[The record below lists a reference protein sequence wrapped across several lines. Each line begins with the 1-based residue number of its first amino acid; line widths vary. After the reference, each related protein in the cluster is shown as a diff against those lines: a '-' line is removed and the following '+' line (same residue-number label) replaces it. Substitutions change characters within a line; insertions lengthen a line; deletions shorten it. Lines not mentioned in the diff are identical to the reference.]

1 MTDILD
7 SILLVVNPLYWL
19 EIQHYHYQHLP
30 TVVFILCVIFLNFR
44 IVFIVAILG
53 HSELAFF
60 AVRAWINMA
69 GKMVI
74 MGVNRNNGSPKEM
87 DWKKGIR
94 SKVTAKTKYS
104 MKKASK
110 MAHFTLNYGPTLK
123 MGDHWF
129 RMIGKL
135 WNIFGDFW
143 GE

>member
-1 MTDILD
+1 MRKWKWNNYLTWYLQWFEDQVTDILD
-7 SILLVVNPLYWL
+7 SILSVVKPLYWL

-87 DWKKGIR
+87 DWKKASGQKLRPKQNILW
-94 SKVTAKTKYS
+94 
-104 MKKASK
+104 KKHQK
-110 MAHFTLNYGPTLK
+110 WLIL
-123 MGDHWF
+123 
-129 RMIGKL
+129 L
-135 WNIFGDFW
+135 WIMVQH
-143 GE
+143 